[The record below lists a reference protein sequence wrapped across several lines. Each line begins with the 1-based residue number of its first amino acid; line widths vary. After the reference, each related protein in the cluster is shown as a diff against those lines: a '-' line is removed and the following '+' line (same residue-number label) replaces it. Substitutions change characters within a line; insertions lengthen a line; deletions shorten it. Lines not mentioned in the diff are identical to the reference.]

1 MGRISGKVALVT
13 GGASGLGR
21 ADAILMAREGA
32 RVVVSDVNQEAG
44 LALAKEIDGEF
55 VLHDVRIED
64 GWKQA
69 IGRTLERFGKLDIL
83 VNNAGIVVP
92 ADIETATL
100 EQYRLINAIHAE
112 GTFLGCKY
120 AIAAMKET
128 GGSIINISSQSAIVG
143 FPGVITY
150 AAAKG
155 AISAMTTTIAAH
167 CRAKGYAIRCNAILP
182 GMIATPLLESVVG
195 VGMQGIGEPMD
206 VANLVLYLASDESRH
221 MNGAQLVLDNAS
233 CIIGGGA

>member
-1 MGRISGKVALVT
+1 MGRLSGKVALVT

-21 ADAILMAREGA
+21 ADAIVMAREGA
-32 RVVVSDVNQEAG
+32 RVVVSDVNEEAG
-44 LALAKEIDGEF
+44 RALATDIDGEF
-55 VLHDVRIED
+55 VLHDVRSEE

-69 IGRTLERFGKLDIL
+69 ISRTLARFGKLDIL

-92 ADIETATL
+92 ADIESATL

-120 AIAAMKET
+120 AIAAMKQD
-128 GGSIINISSQSAIVG
+128 GGSIINISSQGAIRG
-143 FPGVITY
+143 YPGVITY

-155 AISAMTTTIAAH
+155 AILAMTTTIATH
-167 CRAKGYAIRCNAILP
+167 CREKGYAIRCNAILP

-195 VGMQGIGEPMD
+195 PDAPGAGVPDD

-221 MNGAQLVLDNAS
+221 MNGAQLLLDNGA
-233 CIIGGGA
+233 CIFGGAA